1 MAFLNNNIVIIP
13 SNNDD
18 QILNDLALQRIIH
31 NLTIN
36 EQMALLDAQILNIEE
51 QIRQLEESI
60 NLN

>member
-1 MAFLNNNIVIIP
+1 MAFLSNNIVIIP
-13 SNNDD
+13 SNNDN

-36 EQMALLDAQILNIEE
+36 EQITRLDTEIFIMEE

>member
-1 MAFLNNNIVIIP
+1 MAFLSNIIVIIP
-13 SNNDD
+13 SNNDN

-36 EQMALLDAQILNIEE
+36 EQITRLDTEIFIMEE

>member
-18 QILNDLALQRIIH
+18 QILNDLAFERIIH
-31 NLTIN
+31 DLTIN
-36 EQMALLDAQILNIEE
+36 EQMALIDAQILNIEE

>member
-1 MAFLNNNIVIIP
+1 MAFLSNNIVIIP
-13 SNNDD
+13 SNNDN

-36 EQMALLDAQILNIEE
+36 EQITHLDTEIFIMEE